1 MENRQM
7 QFSENFQNL
16 RKEKGLSQEELGEML
31 SVSRQTISKWE
42 KGTAYPDMLNLVT
55 ISQFFS
61 VSTDE
66 LISGKKED
74 IPSEEAVESEKEE
87 SSIPAESG
95 SSESSFHLEYE
106 SRLKIKNLPLVHIN
120 CGFGGYKAKG
130 VIAIGNF
137 ATGIFSVGL
146 IARGLISIGVL
157 SLGLLAFGVLALGLV
172 SVCCIGAGIIAIAGI
187 GVGIMNL
194 SGIGFGVVSVAGCGF
209 STHVSIGGVAY
220 APVAVGYVV
229 KGDETML
236 LQNLSDISVTDSESV
251 LALINAK
258 FPDLPEILKFWAT
271 MIFK

>member
-1 MENRQM
+1 MENRQL

-16 RKEKGLSQEELGEML
+16 RKEKGLSQEELGEQL

-42 KGTAYPDMLNLVT
+42 KGTAYPDMLNLMT

-61 VSTDE
+61 VTTDE
-66 LISGKKED
+66 LISGKKEEK
-74 IPSEEAVESEKEE
+74 PTEEVEESEKEE

-130 VIAIGNF
+130 VIAVGNF

-157 SLGLLAFGVLALGLV
+157 SLGLLAFGVLALGLI

-187 GVGIMNL
+187 GVGVMNL
-194 SGIGFGVVSVAGCGF
+194 SGVGFGVVSVAGCAF

-220 APVAVGYVV
+220 APVAVGYGV

-236 LQNLSDISVTDSESV
+236 LQNLSDISVTESESI

-258 FPDLPEILKFWAT
+258 FPDFPEILKFWAT

>member
-1 MENRQM
+1 M

-16 RKEKGLSQEELGEML
+16 RKSKGLSQEELGEQL

-42 KGTAYPDMLNLVT
+42 KGTAYPDMLNLMT
-55 ISQFFS
+55 ISQFFG

-66 LISGKKED
+66 LISGKKETES
-74 IPSEEAVESEKEE
+74 ISEEEEKTEE
-87 SSIPAESG
+87 KASAPTEA
-95 SSESSFHLEYE
+95 SSENSFHLEYE

-157 SLGLLAFGVLALGLV
+157 SLGLIAFGVLALGLA
-172 SVCCIGAGIIAIAGI
+172 SVCCIGAGIIAVAGI
-187 GVGIMNL
+187 GVGVMNL

-209 STHVSIGGVAY
+209 STHISIGGVAY

-236 LQNLSDISVTDSESV
+236 LQNLSDISATESESV
-251 LALINAK
+251 LALINAR